1 MAQFL
6 PVIGAALFSVYLPQN
21 IEKNGGASSKTAKS
35 NELWFYSVG
44 IATGISLGAF
54 FTLKYERM
62 RIKQRFRI
70 WLRQLRDKNSIDAYP
85 KIKDLGES
93 SVAETLLNTQN
104 SLSRTMHCYRIT
116 LAADSCLQIRE
127 AKTVELYYVLKGT
140 GIVLLGDENTVER
153 YLYPNDYII
162 INESIRK
169 RSVLNRGNKEDLVFL
184 RIADYNSAIYD
195 REDFEKAAPIAT
207 HREIIDVSS
216 LKSGLQSSLRTISK
230 IMSKE
235 RWRRNAKKESK

>member
-1 MAQFL
+1 
-6 PVIGAALFSVYLPQN
+6 
-21 IEKNGGASSKTAKS
+21 
-35 NELWFYSVG
+35 
-44 IATGISLGAF
+44 
-54 FTLKYERM
+54 
-62 RIKQRFRI
+62 
-70 WLRQLRDKNSIDAYP
+70 
-85 KIKDLGES
+85 
-93 SVAETLLNTQN
+93 
-104 SLSRTMHCYRIT
+104 MHCYRIT